1 VHRQVGRTV
10 EVESLAEFDARVAA
24 GATSMSGWRLQDVDL
39 RERGDVLARMDPRG
53 SLFLGCLLDDD
64 VESSLRHRGALV
76 FPVLPDLPFDAY
88 RSALYTPEELYDGLE
103 QSYGATTD
111 AVVYAW
117 SQQRRRDLT
126 RHLGET
132 LHDLAIDDAL
142 DEMVR
147 RPRVVGVMGGHRLE
161 RGSADYAAAAT
172 LGRSLTRAGLLV
184 ATGGGPGAMEA
195 ANLGA
200 YLAPADDSAL
210 DKALALLAEAPTFTP
225 SVTDWARAAFDVR
238 SRWPHGGPSLGIP
251 TWFYGH
257 EPPNPFASAIA
268 KYFKNAIR
276 EDVLLHSC
284 TAGIV
289 FLPGK
294 GGTVQE
300 VFQDACENYY
310 ADRSSVAP
318 MVLVG
323 KDYWTAELP
332 VWPLLRSLAQDRVM
346 EPMVHLVD
354 DLDEVLPL
362 LATDRHGGTRGG
374 DEPA

>member
-1 VHRQVGRTV
+1 MHKQVGRTV

-39 RERGDVLARMDPRG
+39 RDRADVLATMNPRG
-53 SLFLGCLLDDD
+53 SLFLGCLLGED
-64 VESSLRHRGALV
+64 VENSLREHGALV

-88 RSALYTPEELYDGLE
+88 RGALYTPEELYDGLE
-103 QSYGATTD
+103 ASYDETTD

-117 SQQRRRDLT
+117 SKRLRRDLAG
-126 RHLGET
+126 HLAET

-142 DEMVR
+142 DELVR
-147 RPRVVGVMGGHRLE
+147 RPRVVGVMGGHQLE
-161 RGSADYAAAAT
+161 RGSAGYAAAAT
-172 LGRSLTRAGLLV
+172 LGRSLARAGLLV

-200 YLAPADDSAL
+200 YLAPVDDSAL
-210 DKALALLAEAPTFTP
+210 DKALAVLSDAPTFAP
-225 SVTDWARAAFDVR
+225 SVTEWARAAFDVR
-238 SRWPHGGPSLGIP
+238 RRWPHGGRSLGIP

-268 KYFKNAIR
+268 KYFKNAVR
-276 EDVLLHSC
+276 EDILLHCC

-289 FLPGK
+289 FLPGR

-310 ADRSSVAP
+310 ADPSSVAP

-323 KDYWTAELP
+323 KDYWTGELP

-346 EPMVHLVD
+346 EPLVHLVD
-354 DLDEVLPL
+354 DLDDILPL
-362 LATDRHGGTRGG
+362 LAG
-374 DEPA
+374 